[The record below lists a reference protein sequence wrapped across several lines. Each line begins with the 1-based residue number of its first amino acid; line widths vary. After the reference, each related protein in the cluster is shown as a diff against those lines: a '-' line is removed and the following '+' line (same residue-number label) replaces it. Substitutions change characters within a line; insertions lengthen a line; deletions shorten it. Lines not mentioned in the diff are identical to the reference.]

1 MDMND
6 WEDSLEALENAL
18 NYTFTDIGKLKTA
31 LTHSSFVNENNDD
44 LEHNERLEFLGDA
57 VLELCVSQELFR
69 RFNQERE
76 GKLTKMRA
84 QMVSRGALEA
94 RARELKLDRYIRLGH
109 GEEEQGGR
117 SRASILA
124 DAFEATLGAVFLDGG
139 YEAAHAFVSGRMD
152 HLWDKVDSNDYD
164 KDYKSLL
171 QELTQ
176 QRFKELPA
184 YKLVG
189 SYGPEHAKIFEVS
202 LTLPTKDTVMAT
214 GKSLKRA
221 EQAAAGLAIE
231 LLTGQDD

>member
-94 RARELKLDRYIRLGH
+94 RARELAAVPLKAKNTSQSVSNRLRKYS
-109 GEEEQGGR
+109 EAR
-117 SRASILA
+117 S
-124 DAFEATLGAVFLDGG
+124 V
-139 YEAAHAFVSGRMD
+139 H
-152 HLWDKVDSNDYD
+152 
-164 KDYKSLL
+164 
-171 QELTQ
+171 
-176 QRFKELPA
+176 
-184 YKLVG
+184 
-189 SYGPEHAKIFEVS
+189 
-202 LTLPTKDTVMAT
+202 
-214 GKSLKRA
+214 
-221 EQAAAGLAIE
+221 
-231 LLTGQDD
+231 